1 MFSRKSNLRMKYL
14 LILFIIL
21 SIIIL
26 LKVLYIEIFKN
37 NMLSRKAS
45 LSWSKDLPV
54 ESERGKILDRNYNE
68 LVTNKISASLYVV
81 PNELKNKKDVCIKLS
96 SILNCE
102 CKDIYNHLT
111 KNVAIEK
118 IFPEGVKLSKE
129 KIEKINKLNIK
140 GIFLLS
146 ENKRYYKYGKTLSH
160 VLGYVGDYNQGLS
173 GIESYYDKYLKSSYG
188 AVKYYADRDGNKLN
202 ISDDLVN
209 GKEGFDVRLTINMDI
224 QKSIER
230 ELDNVVYKFDP
241 DKALALVMNPETG
254 EILAMSSRPNFNPN
268 NYKKYKSNVLNRNLP
283 IFSTYEPGSTQKIIS
298 MTAAVNENVLDID
311 KDRFYDSGSV
321 KVSGVRIGCWKSGGH
336 GDQSFMEV
344 FQNSCNPGFVEIGKR
359 LGKDKLFSYLY
370 KFGFGTKTG
379 IDLEGEGKGILFD
392 LKNVHDLE
400 LATTAFGQGISVTP
414 IQQVRAV
421 SAIVNGGYLL
431 KPYIVKDII
440 DSKTGTVVKSFHKK
454 VLRKIIKDE
463 TSKTMRRALENVVAK
478 GGGKAAYIEG
488 YRVGGKTG
496 TAQKQE
502 NGKYLVG
509 NYIMSF
515 MSVVPANKPKAVLY
529 LAIDNPKHT
538 PKLSS
543 YTTTPVARRI
553 LLDIIDALEIKKQK
567 GQIPK
572 DLEWNDTEYV
582 TIPNVIGKKL
592 KDAKN
597 KLKDFTLVYSGS
609 GKKIEDISP
618 KPGTRIPKDST
629 LRILLN

>member
-21 SIIIL
+21 SINIL
-26 LKVLYIEIFKN
+26 FKVLYIEIFKN

-173 GIESYYDKYLKSSYG
+173 GIESYYDKYLRSSYG

-414 IQQVRAV
+414 IH
-421 SAIVNGGYLL
+421 L
-431 KPYIVKDII
+431 
-440 DSKTGTVVKSFHKK
+440 TV
-454 VLRKIIKDE
+454 
-463 TSKTMRRALENVVAK
+463 
-478 GGGKAAYIEG
+478 
-488 YRVGGKTG
+488 
-496 TAQKQE
+496 
-502 NGKYLVG
+502 
-509 NYIMSF
+509 
-515 MSVVPANKPKAVLY
+515 
-529 LAIDNPKHT
+529 
-538 PKLSS
+538 
-543 YTTTPVARRI
+543 
-553 LLDIIDALEIKKQK
+553 
-567 GQIPK
+567 
-572 DLEWNDTEYV
+572 
-582 TIPNVIGKKL
+582 
-592 KDAKN
+592 
-597 KLKDFTLVYSGS
+597 
-609 GKKIEDISP
+609 
-618 KPGTRIPKDST
+618 
-629 LRILLN
+629 